1 MRFGIERGIVTV
13 CAVMAAAAI
22 GACASSSQYASNSAP
37 GTVDLAAYP
46 IPPLPANEVGRLRG
60 MSDEDIL
67 GHMALVDSIEMATS
81 DSAIRL
87 LKGDQLLSYARMMR
101 ASHSTDL
108 LQVRDIAQRTGIPA
122 VEQQGGLRKSHI
134 VAQLDSLPQASDL
147 TMEHHYVMSQIAL
160 HQHVLRELEVL
171 QDVAQN
177 DAVRHHVDALTP
189 VVRDHLA
196 RAHAL
201 AVERGYEKKRA

>member
-1 MRFGIERGIVTV
+1 MRFGVERGIVTA
-13 CAVMAAAAI
+13 CAVVMAAVI
-22 GACASSSQYASNSAP
+22 GACASSSQYASNTAA

-46 IPPLPANEVGRLRG
+46 APPLSSPEIQRLRG

-67 GHMALVDSIEMATS
+67 GHIALVDSIEMATS

-87 LKGDQLLSYARMMR
+87 LKSDQLLSYARMMR
-101 ASHSTDL
+101 ANHSTDL
-108 LQVRDIAQRTGIPA
+108 MQVRDVAQRTGIPA

-134 VAQLDSLPQASDL
+134 LAQLDSLPQASDL

-171 QDVAQN
+171 QDVARN
-177 DAVRHHVDALTP
+177 DAVRQHVEAVIP
-189 VVRDHLA
+189 VVKDHLA